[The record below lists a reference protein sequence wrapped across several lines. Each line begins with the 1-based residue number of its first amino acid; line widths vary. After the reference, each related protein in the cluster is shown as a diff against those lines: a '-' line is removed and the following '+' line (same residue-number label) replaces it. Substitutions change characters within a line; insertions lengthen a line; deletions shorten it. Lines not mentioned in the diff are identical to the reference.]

1 MAETQTTEQLESSPS
16 VREAVVSDVLS
27 ESADLIDA
35 IFAYIVAEFPQMR
48 ERAAELQDLTR
59 REFSGDMTYIARRS
73 PVERQRVADEVLS
86 LFNGRNASEVAR
98 RLNISRAGVYRI
110 IKTGGGRK

>member
-1 MAETQTTEQLESSPS
+1 M
-16 VREAVVSDVLS
+16 SDALA

-48 ERAAELQDLTR
+48 GRAAELQELTR

-73 PVERQRVADEVLS
+73 PGERQRLAEEVLS
-86 LFNGRNASEVAR
+86 LFNGRNATEVAR

-110 IKTGGGRK
+110 IKTAGSKK